1 MERNPSLDVD
11 WNPPSSKGAPSPAQA
26 TPNPIFDAPQTGTAD
41 AATERA
47 PRDPFR
53 SLRRLTRRTEGRSG
67 EIVDA
72 LEADALLLREEN
84 ARLRVKLEAPPNVG
98 HVIERLRALP
108 TPSST
113 PEEEHGPSNQE
124 HAEHAEQGDEA
135 LHVLTEAIVMRNAL
149 LEVCSEIGQVM
160 AGLEARLAGLTPSGQ
175 LMDNPTPNGPR
186 SHGHLKEA
194 RR

>member
-11 WNPPSSKGAPSPAQA
+11 RKPSSKGAPSPAPA
-26 TPNPIFDAPQTGTAD
+26 TPNPMFVAPKPGTD
-41 AATERA
+41 DDATERSSRA
-47 PRDPFR
+47 PKR
-53 SLRRLTRRTEGRSG
+53 SLRRLTRRSEGRSG
-67 EIVDA
+67 ELVDA

-84 ARLRVKLEAPPNVG
+84 ALLRVKLEAPPNVG

-108 TPSST
+108 TLPST

-124 HAEHAEQGDEA
+124 HAEHGEEGDEA

-149 LEVCSEIGQVM
+149 LEVCGEIGQVM
-160 AGLEARLAGLTPSGQ
+160 AGLEARLAALTPSGQ
-175 LMDNPTPNGPR
+175 LMDDGNRNAPRSNGP
-186 SHGHLKEA
+186 LKEA

>member
-11 WNPPSSKGAPSPAQA
+11 RNPSSSQDAPSPAQA
-26 TPNPIFDAPQTGTAD
+26 NPNPIY
-41 AATERA
+41 RA
-47 PRDPFR
+47 PDPGTPEYAEARHARPFR
-53 SLRRLTRRTEGRSG
+53 SLRKLARRTEGRSG
-67 EIVDA
+67 DHVDA

-108 TPSST
+108 TPPST
-113 PEEEHGPSNQE
+113 PEGEHGPANQE
-124 HAEHAEQGDEA
+124 HDEHAEQADEA

-149 LEVCSEIGQVM
+149 LEVCGEIGQVM
-160 AGLEARLAGLTPSGQ
+160 AGLEARLAALTPSGQ
-175 LMDNPTPNGPR
+175 LMDEGHTNPHRN
-186 SHGHLKEA
+186 GHLKEA

>member
-11 WNPPSSKGAPSPAQA
+11 RNPSFPQDAPSPQA
-26 TPNPIFDAPQTGTAD
+26 DPNLIFEAPQVGSAD
-41 AATERA
+41 DATERS
-47 PRDPFR
+47 PRAPFR
-53 SLRRLTRRTEGRSG
+53 SLRRLARRSEGRSG
-67 EIVDA
+67 HIVGA

-84 ARLRVKLEAPPNVG
+84 ARLRVKLEAPPTVG

-108 TPSST
+108 TPPS
-113 PEEEHGPSNQE
+113 PEEHGPTNQQ

-160 AGLEARLAGLTPSGQ
+160 AGLEARLAALTPSGQ
-175 LMDNPTPNGPR
+175 LMDNENPNGHR
-186 SHGHLKEA
+186 SHGYLKEA

>member
-11 WNPPSSKGAPSPAQA
+11 RKPPSSKGASSPAQA
-26 TPNPIFDAPQTGTAD
+26 TPNPILEAPQPGTPEYQAVRH
-41 AATERA
+41 AR
-47 PRDPFR
+47 PFR
-53 SLRRLTRRTEGRSG
+53 SLRKLTKRTDGRSG

-113 PEEEHGPSNQE
+113 PEEEHGPSDQE

-175 LMDNPTPNGPR
+175 LMDTPNPNGNR

>member
-1 MERNPSLDVD
+1 MELNPSLDVD
-11 WNPPSSKGAPSPAQA
+11 RNPSSSQDASSPAQA
-26 TPNPIFDAPQTGTAD
+26 IPNPIFHAPQNGTAD
-41 AATERA
+41 DATERTA
-47 PRDPFR
+47 RAPFR
-53 SLRRLTRRTEGRSG
+53 SLRRLTRRTDGRSG

-84 ARLRVKLEAPPNVG
+84 ARLRVKLQAPPNVG

-108 TPSST
+108 TPST
-113 PEEEHGPSNQE
+113 PEEEHGPTNQ
-124 HAEHAEQGDEA
+124 EHAEQGDEA

-160 AGLEARLAGLTPSGQ
+160 VGLEARLAALTPSGQ
-175 LMDNPTPNGPR
+175 LMDNGNP
-186 SHGHLKEA
+186 HGHRTLKEA

>member
-1 MERNPSLDVD
+1 VDRNPS
-11 WNPPSSKGAPSPAQA
+11 SSQDGPSPAQA
-26 TPNPIFDAPQTGTAD
+26 TPNPILEAPEPGTPEYQAVRH
-41 AATERA
+41 AR
-47 PRDPFR
+47 PFR
-53 SLRRLTRRTEGRSG
+53 SLRKLTRRTEGRSG
-67 EIVDA
+67 DIVDA

-113 PEEEHGPSNQE
+113 PEEESPSKEE
-124 HAEHAEQGDEA
+124 HAEHAEQADEA

-149 LEVCSEIGQVM
+149 LEVCGEIGQVM
-160 AGLEARLAGLTPSGQ
+160 AGLEARLAALTPSGQ
-175 LMDNPTPNGPR
+175 LMDDGNPT
-186 SHGHLKEA
+186 GHRNLKEA

>member
-1 MERNPSLDVD
+1 VDRNPPFSQ
-11 WNPPSSKGAPSPAQA
+11 GAPSPAQA
-26 TPNPIFDAPQTGTAD
+26 NPNPIFDAPQNGTAD
-41 AATERA
+41 DATERTA
-47 PRDPFR
+47 RDPFR
-53 SLRRLTRRTEGRSG
+53 SLRRLTRRTDGRSG

-108 TPSST
+108 TPPST

-160 AGLEARLAGLTPSGQ
+160 AGLEARLSALTPSGQ
-175 LMDNPTPNGPR
+175 LMDDGIPNR
-186 SHGHLKEA
+186 HRANAHLKEA